1 MVQYLLVF
9 TCVVLAIDAL
19 VGDQGVLQMMKKRDD
34 LRALQR
40 KVAAA
45 KAENSQMWL
54 DIQRLKNDPAALEEL
69 ARRDLGM
76 IKPGEKLFIIKD
88 APPASP
94 TPGSK

>member
-34 LRALQR
+34 VRALER
-40 KVAAA
+40 NVAVAR
-45 KAENSQMWL
+45 AENSRLWAE
-54 DIQRLKNDPAALEEL
+54 IQRLKYDPDALEEL

-94 TPGSK
+94 APGSK

>member
-34 LRALQR
+34 LRALQQ

-45 KAENSQMWL
+45 KAQNARL
-54 DIQRLKNDPAALEEL
+54 RRDISRVKNDPDALEEL

-94 TPGSK
+94 APGSK